1 METPQNNLDEGD
13 KTLKLVNVGA
23 TLRAAR
29 EQAGLSVA
37 DIANRVKFAPKQ
49 VEALEANDFGH
60 LPQATFLRGFVRSY
74 ARVLQLDE
82 AMLIGSLPEDPSK
95 QEVARTKA
103 ADVPFPNPLALR
115 RINMMWL
122 AGAMGVAL
130 VLALFLLMPE
140 QGKVQVEPVVEAVT
154 LPAAEVAASAVA
166 ASAVAATEQA
176 AAPESKAEP
185 AKVVEKVKSQEPAK
199 EAVAQKTEAI
209 KRPAQAPL
217 PQIAAASAPA
227 AIPIEILR
235 RRPMHF
241 VFTGDTW
248 VEVIDVNGV
257 ILLSRTNP
265 AGTEKWIGGPNR
277 APYDMNITHP
287 ERVKLYYKG
296 KEIDLS
302 TYVGKGAAHFKVE

>member
-1 METPQNNLDEGD
+1 METPQNNVDEGD

-29 EQAGLSVA
+29 EQAGLSVS

-49 VEALEANDFGH
+49 VEALEANDFDH

-82 AMLIGSLPEDPSK
+82 AMLIGALPEDPSK
-95 QEVARTKA
+95 QEVAKPKT
-103 ADVPFPNPLALR
+103 ADVPFPNPLALQ
-115 RINMMWL
+115 RINLMWL
-122 AGAMGVAL
+122 AGALGVAFVL
-130 VLALFLLMPE
+130 VLFLMMPE
-140 QGKVQVEPVVEAVT
+140 RSKVQDNPVVEAVT
-154 LPAAEVAASAVA
+154 LPAPEVA

-185 AKVVEKVKSQEPAK
+185 AKVVEKPKLQEPAK
-199 EAVAQKTEAI
+199 QAVAQKTETSAS
-209 KRPAQAPL
+209 PAPKPL

-241 VFTGDTW
+241 VFSGDSW
-248 VEVIDVNGV
+248 VEVLDVNGV
-257 ILLSRTNP
+257 ILLSRTNT

-277 APYDMNITHP
+277 APYDMTIAHP
-287 ERVKLYYKG
+287 ERVKLFYKG

-302 TYVGKGAAHFKVE
+302 AYAGKGTAHFKVE